1 MSYPYHIT
9 GQKIVEPQIYFVAPD
24 LEYARPHIMVMLRYK
39 FRAKTY
45 KVSKS
50 FPTSVDNYDLD
61 IEKARGLRKY
71 MQDLCTEAIIS
82 REQIPQEQVDN
93 AYKRVCDAP
102 AKRMHAVR
110 GANARRNARND
121 VSAVWLR
128 YGPVDHIAKSHYKQY
143 QWIAS

>member
-24 LEYARPHIMVMLRYK
+24 LKYSRPQLKVQMTYRFGMQRY
-39 FRAKTY
+39 T
-45 KVSKS
+45 VSKS
-50 FPTSVDNYDLD
+50 FPTSVENYDLD
-61 IEKARGLRKY
+61 MEKAHNLRKSLRA
-71 MQDLCTEAIIS
+71 LCTDAVIN
-82 REQIPQEQVDN
+82 REQIALELVEQ
-93 AYKRVCDAP
+93 AFKEVCESSASH
-102 AKRMHAVR
+102 MVAVR